1 MSPPFGD
8 CRELI
13 AGLGQK
19 GRRVGKVSGVL
30 RGGAQRLRILFR
42 LRPSAAH
49 ACDDHLLKLL
59 ELPVQEAVNTHLFKV
74 VTDDAA
80 QICRQAVIG
89 DNVDQ
94 KPAHHK
100 KGDALNQKPLF
111 VSAPSSI
118 LRQDRQI
125 GRIQENGMKSAWA
138 DIGAEETAE
147 ADTVQL
153 LLCLFRPV
161 VIQFNA
167 VALAVRPQGEPEQAS
182 PVPQHGSNRWPVFS
196 AGRTR
201 LLAEHTPH

>member
-1 MSPPFGD
+1 M
-8 CRELI
+8 
-13 AGLGQK
+13 
-19 GRRVGKVSGVL
+19 L

-125 GRIQENGMKSAWA
+125 GRIQENGMKSSWA
-138 DIGAEETAE
+138 DIGAEEAAE

-167 VALAVRPQGEPEQAS
+167 VIGCPS
-182 PVPQHGSNRWPVFS
+182 PGRAG
-196 AGRTR
+196 AGRPLFHSMGQSGWPCSLR
-201 LLAEHTPH
+201 ERQCCWRYTPHE

>member
-1 MSPPFGD
+1 M
-8 CRELI
+8 
-13 AGLGQK
+13 
-19 GRRVGKVSGVL
+19 L

-42 LRPSAAH
+42 FRPSVAH

-80 QICRQAVIG
+80 HICRQAVIG

-94 KPAHHK
+94 EPTHHK
-100 KGDALNQKPLF
+100 EGDALNQKPLF

-125 GRIQENGMKSAWA
+125 RRIQENGMKSAWA
-138 DIGAEETAE
+138 DIGAEEAAE
-147 ADTVQL
+147 ADAVQL

-167 VALAVRPQGEPEQAS
+167 VALAVRPKGEPKQGVSCSTAWVDQVGRVPCGKDNAVGDIPHMREVRGVMPQPDIVHQA
-182 PVPQHGSNRWPVFS
+182 PDD
-196 AGRTR
+196 
-201 LLAEHTPH
+201 

>member
-1 MSPPFGD
+1 MPRTIAEAESSSAIFRERNTIGTIAYSSVFNG
-8 CRELI
+8 CRRTV
-13 AGLGQK
+13 GTD
-19 GRRVGKVSGVL
+19 RRKP
-30 RGGAQRLRILFR
+30 RIF
-42 LRPSAAH
+42 
-49 ACDDHLLKLL
+49 
-59 ELPVQEAVNTHLFKV
+59 
-74 VTDDAA
+74 
-80 QICRQAVIG
+80 IG

-125 GRIQENGMKSAWA
+125 GRIQENGMKSSWA
-138 DIGAEETAE
+138 DIGAEEAAE

-167 VALAVRPQGEPEQAS
+167 VALAVRPQGEPEQG
-182 PVPQHGSNRWPVFS
+182 VPCSTAWVNQV
-196 AGRTR
+196 GRV
-201 LLAEHTPH
+201 LCGKDNAVGDIPHMSEVRGVMPQPDIVHQAPDD

>member
-1 MSPPFGD
+1 M
-8 CRELI
+8 
-13 AGLGQK
+13 
-19 GRRVGKVSGVL
+19 L

-125 GRIQENGMKSAWA
+125 GRIQENGMKSSWA
-138 DIGAEETAE
+138 DIGAEEAAE

-167 VALAVRPQGEPEQAS
+167 VALAVRPQGEPEQG
-182 PVPQHGSNRWPVFS
+182 VPCSTAWVNQV
-196 AGRTR
+196 GRV
-201 LLAEHTPH
+201 LCGKDNAVGDIPHMSEVRGVMPQPDIVHQAPDD